1 MSKYQDVTLNCPSCN
16 KEFSTKVW
24 QSANVTLD
32 PYLKDE
38 IKEGTFNL
46 VHCSECG
53 SFGLSSDP
61 LLYHD
66 MEKNLMIYVIPQ
78 GSEAELQQG
87 MREMKESTQELTLGG
102 LPQPSVY
109 VIDSMNELKHIV
121 IRLDGARHANG
132 SHPET
137 LSPEKWKDIVG
148 AINSPVRPW
157 PLDHKCVCGE
167 EIRTVCLCNDKGVNI
182 DLREL
187 EPNLPLN
194 LKVDCPECGRGMLAF
209 TCEKCQCAYTWQ
221 IGVVDNIAE

>member
-1 MSKYQDVTLNCPSCN
+1 MSKYQDVTLNCTNCN

-24 QSANVTLD
+24 QCANVTLD
-32 PYLKDE
+32 PYLKNE

-61 LLYHD
+61 VLYHD
-66 MEKNLMIYVIPQ
+66 MEKNLMIYVIPGGNQ
-78 GSEAELQQG
+78 DELQQG
-87 MREMKESTQELTLGG
+87 MTEMEETTRELTLGG

-121 IRLDGARHANG
+121 SRLDRPRNADRRDPENISPEERKNIVDDVNG
-132 SHPET
+132 S
-137 LSPEKWKDIVG
+137 
-148 AINSPVRPW
+148 VRPW

-182 DLREL
+182 DMREL

-194 LKVDCPECGRGMLAF
+194 LKVDCPKCGRGMLAF
-209 TCEKCQCAYTWQ
+209 TCEKCKCAYTWR

>member
-1 MSKYQDVTLNCPSCN
+1 MSKYQDTVLTCPNCN

-53 SFGLSSDP
+53 SFGLSSEP

-78 GSEAELQQG
+78 GSHDELELG
-87 MREMKESTQELTLGG
+87 MKEMEETTRELALGG
-102 LPQPSVY
+102 IPHPHLY

-121 IRLDGARHANG
+121 NRLDRVPHTDHGHHEYKIPKHVKHPPNG
-132 SHPET
+132 KT
-137 LSPEKWKDIVG
+137 SPL
-148 AINSPVRPW
+148 RPW
-157 PLDHKCVCGE
+157 PLDHKCVCGG
-167 EIRTVCLCNDKGVNI
+167 EISTTCPCKENGVMVDIEAN
-182 DLREL
+182 
-187 EPNLPLN
+187 EPNLALN
-194 LKVDCPECGRGMLAF
+194 FKAECPECGRGILAF
-209 TCEKCQCAYTWQ
+209 SCEKCRSTYTWHM
-221 IGVVDNIAE
+221 GVVENIAE